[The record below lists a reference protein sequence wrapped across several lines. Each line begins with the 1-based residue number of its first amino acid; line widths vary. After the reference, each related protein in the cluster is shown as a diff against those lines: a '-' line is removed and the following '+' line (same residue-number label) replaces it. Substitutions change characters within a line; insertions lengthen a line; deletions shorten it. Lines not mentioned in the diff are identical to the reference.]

1 MNDGVKIKIKM
12 FILSTSSTQC
22 CPQLQFWVSHLSK
35 KNKAGMPIEGREQD
49 DQKSEM
55 ISRRKKR
62 TDQGSLS
69 GKGVTE
75 GQIQGA

>member
-1 MNDGVKIKIKM
+1 
-12 FILSTSSTQC
+12 
-22 CPQLQFWVSHLSK
+22 
-35 KNKAGMPIEGREQD
+35 MPIEGREQD